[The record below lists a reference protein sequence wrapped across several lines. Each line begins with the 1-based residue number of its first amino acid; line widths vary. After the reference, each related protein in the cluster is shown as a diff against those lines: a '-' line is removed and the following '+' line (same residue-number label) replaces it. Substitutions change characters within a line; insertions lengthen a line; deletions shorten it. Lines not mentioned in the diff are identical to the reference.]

1 MNVDLI
7 QKNIKIIQRA
17 LDEIKEEFS
26 ENQVD
31 PYERRGRILKQI
43 FAKGSLNKDELF
55 DILKSD
61 NIPYQWI
68 AMQAKAGYL
77 VKTATPDGAKYL
89 VTDKAVREYGLDK
102 SLTEE

>member
-1 MNVDLI
+1 MDLVL
-7 QKNIKIIQRA
+7 KNIEIIQRA

-43 FAKGSLNKDELF
+43 FAKGLVDKDELYN
-55 DILKSD
+55 ILKSD
-61 NIPYQWI
+61 NNTPYQWI
-68 AMQAKAGYL
+68 GMQAKAGYL

-89 VTDKAVREYGLDK
+89 VTDKAVREFGLDK
-102 SLTEE
+102 ALTER